1 MKASHTLQPWESA
14 GIPLWPLTVLSL
26 IARRQTDNPLEPERY
41 DETWE
46 FHSRNVVQLI
56 RECGVDFIETE
67 NNLLFAVAGGPML
80 DDSDTEKILD
90 AAIKIREYARQ
101 VQADETT
108 TNYYVKIGL
117 HTDKVI
123 AGIIDAARMPFDL
136 YAHALHMANRMARIC
151 NWGEINLSQYTHDY
165 VGDAYNCDYWGSI
178 DAMGEIHKPSN
189 HVFKKAVKNRPSIRR
204 DSVKM
209 YKVRG

>member
-1 MKASHTLQPWESA
+1 LKATHPLQPWEQA

-26 IARRQTDNPLEPERY
+26 IARRQTDNLLEPERF

-46 FHSRNVVQLI
+46 YHSRNVVQLL
-56 RECGVDFIETE
+56 RECGVDYIETE
-67 NNLLFAVAGGPML
+67 DNMLFAVAGGPME
-80 DDSDTEKILD
+80 DDSDTENILQ
-90 AAIKIREYARQ
+90 AAIKVRDYARQ

-123 AGIIDAARMPFDL
+123 AGIVDA
-136 YAHALHMANRMARIC
+136 ARIC

-165 VGDAYNCDYWGSI
+165 VGDACNYDYWGTI